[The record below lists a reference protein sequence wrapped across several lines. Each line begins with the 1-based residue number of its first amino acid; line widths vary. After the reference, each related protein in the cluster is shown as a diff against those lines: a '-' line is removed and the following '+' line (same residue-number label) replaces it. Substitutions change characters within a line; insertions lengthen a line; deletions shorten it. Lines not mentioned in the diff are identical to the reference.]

1 MHDASPSPKST
12 EPGHRTLRT
21 TLVSAVKSPRRW
33 GQVILIL
40 ALLGAAVALIAMFGG
55 WIGRQIPIFEEWIR
69 GLGIWAP
76 IVFVLAFVLLT
87 TVQFP
92 ESVFAISAGVVFGL
106 WEGFVLVMIAN
117 VIGAGI
123 GFWVYRLILRHRVQD
138 MLSRHPKL
146 RAVEEAISSQGFRLL
161 VLLRMGP
168 FNYSVLNAILGAS
181 DVKFRAF
188 MFALIGAFPGNFAT
202 VYFGYVARH
211 IAQKSAGNDN
221 LSTGHEVIAIVGFV
235 VTVVVCLFIAH
246 VAAHALREATD
257 QRADEAETV
266 MTKC

>member
-1 MHDASPSPKST
+1 MHDETMSSQPTGS
-12 EPGHRTLRT
+12 GRRNFRTVLM
-21 TLVSAVKSPRRW
+21 SALKSPRRW
-33 GQVILIL
+33 VQIVLVL
-40 ALLGAAVALIAMFGG
+40 ALLGAAVGLIAMFGG
-55 WIGRQIPIFEEWIR
+55 WIGREIPVFEEWIR

-106 WEGFVLVMIAN
+106 WEGFILVMIAN

-123 GFWVYRLILRHRVQD
+123 GFWVYRLILRHRVRN

-146 RAVEEAISSQGFRLL
+146 RTVEEAISRQGFRLL

-188 MFALIGAFPGNFAT
+188 MFALVGAFPGNFAT
-202 VYFGYVARH
+202 VYFGFVARH
-211 IAQKSAGNDN
+211 IAQKTAGNDN
-221 LSTGHEVIAIVGFV
+221 LSTGHEVIAIVGFA
-235 VTVVVCLFIAH
+235 VTVV
-246 VAAHALREATD
+246 ATYD
-257 QRADEAETV
+257 YD
-266 MTKC
+266 CDYYDYY